1 MEGNALPDLA
11 SVKATQYVEL
21 WPSILIALL
30 LLFLADIAIRRW
42 EHVVGIWE
50 SLRPGRAPPK
60 SA

>member
-1 MEGNALPDLA
+1 
-11 SVKATQYVEL
+11 VKATQDVEL